1 MILSCVHKTC
11 LHFSSPNCVCNGWLD
26 DLRQQC
32 FSDAT
37 SRRAADLMSTYA
49 TIRTVLH
56 QLYDGLHEVV
66 LKLLKTS
73 DTREYVLQYLGDVI
87 QKNATRS
94 QIQVSSSGN
103 HFMLYELG
111 WDPGLERL
119 FSKPYV

>member
-1 MILSCVHKTC
+1 MILLCAHKIC

-56 QLYDGLHEVV
+56 QLYDGLHEIV

-73 DTREYVLQYLGDVI
+73 DTREYVLQYLGDII

-94 QIQVSSSGN
+94 QIQVSCSSN
-103 HFMLYELG
+103 HFILYELG
-111 WDPGLERL
+111 WVPGLERL
-119 FSKPYV
+119 FSMPHV